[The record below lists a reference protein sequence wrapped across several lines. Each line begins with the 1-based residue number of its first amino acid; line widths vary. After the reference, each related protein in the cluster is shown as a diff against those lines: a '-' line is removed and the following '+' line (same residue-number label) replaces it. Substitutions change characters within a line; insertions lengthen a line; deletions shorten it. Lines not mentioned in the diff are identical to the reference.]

1 MDETT
6 AVQTVV
12 ASGVSIQIIVG
23 VIVAVVAQM
32 ITALVSFA
40 LGKAFS
46 DGKINKIDTRLH
58 DIEKTLVQIQMH
70 SDEIESSRMN
80 IREIYQI
87 MDVLRDRIAKVEGA
101 TGR

>member
-1 MDETT
+1 MDETQV
-6 AVQTVV
+6 VQTAV
-12 ASGVSIQIIVG
+12 ASGFSMQIVVG
-23 VIVAVVAQM
+23 VVVAVVAQM
-32 ITALVSFA
+32 VTALVSFA

-70 SDEIESSRMN
+70 ADEIESSRMN

-87 MDVLRDRIAKVEGA
+87 MDVLRDRIAKIEGSH
-101 TGR
+101 GR